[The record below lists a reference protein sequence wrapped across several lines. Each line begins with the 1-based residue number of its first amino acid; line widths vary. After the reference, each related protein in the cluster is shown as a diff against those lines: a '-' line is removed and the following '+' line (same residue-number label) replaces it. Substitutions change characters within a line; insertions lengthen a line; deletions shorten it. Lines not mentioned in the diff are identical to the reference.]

1 MKSII
6 FPLVALTLYFS
17 SCGAK
22 STESNGNETSVAT
35 NEISNQNSAQN
46 NTSDS
51 AKTGKTIIIDV
62 RTVDEWNN
70 DGHANCTVNVPL
82 DQLESK
88 LESYRNYEKVI
99 FVCRSG
105 ARAGRAT
112 EIFKSAG
119 YKDVSNAG
127 PWQNAPCK

>member
-6 FPLVALTLYFS
+6 FPLVALTLYFT

-22 STESNGNETSVAT
+22 TTETNASETNTSSTTSITTETS
-35 NEISNQNSAQN
+35 ISQGD
-46 NTSDS
+46 T
-51 AKTGKTIIIDV
+51 AKKGKTIIIDV
-62 RTVDEWNN
+62 RTVEEWNN
-70 DGHANCTVNVPL
+70 DGHADCTVNVPL

-88 LESYRNYEKVI
+88 MENFRNYDKVV

-105 ARAGRAT
+105 GRAGRAT
-112 EIFKSAG
+112 EMFTANG
-119 YKDVSNAG
+119 YKNVSNAG

>member
-6 FPLVALTLYFS
+6 FPLVALAVYFT

-22 STESNGNETSVAT
+22 TTDSNTSESNASSSTSMPAETAS
-35 NEISNQNSAQN
+35 ISQGD
-46 NTSDS
+46 T
-51 AKTGKTIIIDV
+51 AKQGKTIIIDV
-62 RTVDEWNN
+62 RTVEEWNN
-70 DGHANCTVNVPL
+70 DGHADCTVNIPL

-88 LESYRNYEKVI
+88 MENYRNYDKVI

-105 ARAGRAT
+105 GRAGRAT
-112 EIFKSAG
+112 EMFTANG
-119 YKDVSNAG
+119 YKNVSNAG

>member
-6 FPLVALTLYFS
+6 LPLVAFALYFS

-22 STESNGNETSVAT
+22 TNESNSSQTAQTVA
-35 NEISNQNSAQN
+35 NSESNN
-46 NTSDS
+46 NASLTPSDS
-51 AKTGKTIIIDV
+51 TKKEKTIIIDV

-70 DGHANCTVNVPL
+70 DGHSNCTINVPL

-88 LESYRNYEKVI
+88 MESFRNYDKVV

-105 ARAGRAT
+105 GRAGRAT
-112 EIFKSAG
+112 EMFTSNGFKN
-119 YKDVSNAG
+119 VSNAG